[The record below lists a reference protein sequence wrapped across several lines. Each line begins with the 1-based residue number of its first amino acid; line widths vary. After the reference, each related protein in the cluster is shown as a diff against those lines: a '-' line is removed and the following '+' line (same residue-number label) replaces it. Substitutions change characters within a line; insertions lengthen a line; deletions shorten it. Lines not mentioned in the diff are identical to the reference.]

1 MAVSSDLAV
10 VLRGQRADVAHLD
23 HGCCKG
29 REEGLLVSS
38 KSVYVC
44 DSGSTGC
51 RRQHLVGGEE
61 PLGGPQVF
69 VVLVVESVGRGH
81 VEIDESGR

>member
-1 MAVSSDLAV
+1 MAVGSDLAV

-23 HGCCKG
+23 HGRSKG

-38 KSVYVC
+38 KGVDIR
-44 DSGSTGC
+44 DSGGAGR

-69 VVLVVESVGRGH
+69 VVLVVERVGRGH
-81 VEIDESGR
+81 IEIHESGR

>member
-1 MAVSSDLAV
+1 MAVGSDLAV

-38 KSVYVC
+38 KSVKTYVI
-44 DSGSTGC
+44 
-51 RRQHLVGGEE
+51 VVAPGEE

-69 VVLVVESVGRGH
+69 VVLVVECVGRRH
-81 VEIDESGR
+81 IQIDEGGR